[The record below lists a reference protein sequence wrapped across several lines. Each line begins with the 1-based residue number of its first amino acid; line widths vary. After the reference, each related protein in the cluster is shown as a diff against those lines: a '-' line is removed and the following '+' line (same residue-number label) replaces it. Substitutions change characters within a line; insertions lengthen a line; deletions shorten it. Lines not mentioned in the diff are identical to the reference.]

1 MSEKT
6 ITASFSETERA
17 TLHSMAEMFQD
28 KGDRDQLRELLNE
41 GATLSELVLA
51 YRTQK
56 RLVSFLKAAAGLV
69 VVIGAAGA
77 VLKGVGLWP
86 GK

>member
-1 MSEKT
+1 MGDRATS
-6 ITASFSETERA
+6 ASFSATERA

-28 KGDRDQLRELLNE
+28 KDDRDQLRKIMIE
-41 GATLSELVLA
+41 GATPSELVLA

-69 VVIGAAGA
+69 VVLGAASA
-77 VLKGVGLWP
+77 ALKGMGLWP
-86 GK
+86 TR